1 MWLKLNERWIKNSS
15 NNIRRKDKLFI
26 IIKEKVKLNYKII
39 FIRIVRKNK
48 ESLRR
53 KYDDVT
59 FR

>member
-15 NNIRRKDKLFI
+15 NNIRRKEKLFI

-39 FIRIVRKNK
+39 FTRIVRKNK

>member
-15 NNIRRKDKLFI
+15 NNIRRKEKLFI